1 MHAIF
6 LAVIRVLDFTVWS
19 FAISEMGENY
29 P

>member
-19 FAISEMGENY
+19 FAISEMRENY
-29 P
+29 A